1 MIVKSV
7 LLPLAPT
14 AAFALFTQKISVW
27 WPVDRR
33 HTQDP
38 HSDIC
43 LLETGRFYECA
54 RDGREIELGHV
65 RSWNPPNHIVLDFFI
80 GTGPETPTEVEVAF
94 AAQENG
100 TLVTVIHRPKPSSEA
115 LWAER
120 APRYERSWELV
131 LAALCEAAY

>member
-14 AAFALFTQKISVW
+14 AAFALFTQQISVW

-33 HTQDP
+33 HTRDP

-43 LLETGRFYECA
+43 LLETGRFYERA

-65 RSWNPPNHIVLDFFI
+65 RSWNPPNHILLDFFI
-80 GTGPETPTEVEVAF
+80 GTGPETPTEVEVTF
-94 AAQENG
+94 VAQEAG
-100 TLVTVIHRPKPSSEA
+100 TLVTVTHRPKPSSET
-115 LWAER
+115 LWTER
-120 APRYERSWELV
+120 APRYARSWELV
-131 LAALCEAAY
+131 LVALGDAAH